1 VRKRQVGD
9 TVEIVVIR
17 NRKEELKLTATLA
30 EMPQDK

>member
-1 VRKRQVGD
+1 
-9 TVEIVVIR
+9 VEIVVIR